1 MFCRFCG
8 ANIPEDSL
16 FCSKCG
22 RSLGQREQ
30 PQIESPIQRE
40 QPQIERPVQREHP
53 QIERPVQREH
63 SRIES
68 LGLSEEPRIENF
80 GQREQPQIERL
91 GLSEETR
98 IDRLVKTLRLN
109 TPYPYAG
116 ILILLLVIWVNYP
129 RKSTYDYSPI
139 KWSIEMDH
147 QLDVPDDK
155 LYRESLSLVVEN
167 TGTKAIKGLPIEIH
181 ARIEPQKTAEVVAAF
196 PGDRETVI
204 AGGKPQPVAL
214 VLGDSILPGAKRRYA
229 FDETVRAKPPFKVT
243 LEIRENDAR
252 TILTHYVLER

>member
-30 PQIESPIQRE
+30 PQIERPVQRE
-40 QPQIERPVQREHP
+40 HPQIERPVQREHP
-53 QIERPVQREH
+53 QFERPVQREH

-80 GQREQPQIERL
+80 GQREHPQIERL
-91 GLSEETR
+91 GRPENPR

-129 RKSTYDYSPI
+129 RESTYDYSPI
-139 KWSIEMDH
+139 KWSIEMDNK
-147 QLDVPDDK
+147 LDVPDDK
-155 LYRESLSLVVEN
+155 LYRESLSIVVEN
-167 TGTKAIKGLPIEIH
+167 TGTKSIKGLPIEIH

-214 VLGDSILPGAKRRYA
+214 VLGDSILAGAKRRYT

-243 LEIRENDAR
+243 LEVRKNDAR
-252 TILTHYVLER
+252 TVLTRYVMER

>member
-8 ANIPEDSL
+8 ANIPDDSL

-22 RSLGQREQ
+22 KNLGQREPSQ
-30 PQIESPIQRE
+30 VESHA
-40 QPQIERPVQREHP
+40 QREHP
-53 QIERPVQREH
+53 
-63 SRIES
+63 RIES
-68 LGLSEEPRIENF
+68 LGLSEDARIEGHAQRELPRIESLK
-80 GQREQPQIERL
+80 QRENPRL
-91 GLSEETR
+91 ES
-98 IDRLVKTLRLN
+98 LVKTLRLN

-139 KWSIEMDH
+139 KWSIEMDSKV
-147 QLDVPDDK
+147 DVPDDK
-155 LYRESLSLVVEN
+155 LFRESLSLVVEN
-167 TGTKAIKGLPIEIH
+167 TGTKSIKGLPIEIH

-252 TILTHYVLER
+252 TILTSYVFER

>member
-8 ANIPEDSL
+8 ANIPDDSL

-22 RSLGQREQ
+22 KNLGQREHSHV
-30 PQIESPIQRE
+30 ESHGQRE
-40 QPQIERPVQREHP
+40 HSQVESHAQREHP
-53 QIERPVQREH
+53 
-63 SRIES
+63 RIES
-68 LGLSEEPRIENF
+68 LGLSEDARIEGHAQRELPRIESLK
-80 GQREQPQIERL
+80 QRENPRL
-91 GLSEETR
+91 ES
-98 IDRLVKTLRLN
+98 LVKTLRLN

-139 KWSIEMDH
+139 KWSIEMDSKV
-147 QLDVPDDK
+147 DVPDDK
-155 LYRESLSLVVEN
+155 LFRESLSLVVEN
-167 TGTKAIKGLPIEIH
+167 TGTKSIKGLPIEIH

-214 VLGDSILPGAKRRYA
+214 VLGGSILPGAKRRYA

-252 TILTHYVLER
+252 TILTSYVFER

>member
-8 ANIPEDSL
+8 ANIPDDSL

-22 RSLGQREQ
+22 KNLGQREHSHV
-30 PQIESPIQRE
+30 ESHGQRE
-40 QPQIERPVQREHP
+40 HSQVESHAQREHP
-53 QIERPVQREH
+53 
-63 SRIES
+63 RIES
-68 LGLSEEPRIENF
+68 LGLSEDARIEGHAQRELPRIESLK
-80 GQREQPQIERL
+80 QRENPRL
-91 GLSEETR
+91 ES
-98 IDRLVKTLRLN
+98 LVKTLRLN

-139 KWSIEMDH
+139 KWSIEMDSKV
-147 QLDVPDDK
+147 DVPDDK
-155 LYRESLSLVVEN
+155 LFRESLSLVVEN
-167 TGTKAIKGLPIEIH
+167 TGTKSIKGLPIEIH

-252 TILTHYVLER
+252 TILTSYVFER